1 MKESPIN
8 PLGDR
13 VVIQVIEETEQMY
26 VNIIIPDM
34 GSEKPVMGEVLAVG
48 PGRFSPEG
56 KVVKPEKQLTVGI
69 KVLVPSFGAQKVS
82 LNNEEYI
89 IASANDILGI
99 IKSEE
104 NE

>member
-1 MKESPIN
+1 MKNSPIE

-26 VNIIIPDM
+26 GNIIIPDM
-34 GSEKPVMGEVLAVG
+34 GTEKPVMGEVLAVG
-48 PGRFSPEG
+48 EGRISPEG
-56 KVVKPEKQLTVGI
+56 KLVKPGKQLMVGTR
-69 KVLVPSFGAQKVS
+69 VLVPTFGAQKVS

-99 IKSEE
+99 LKTEE

>member
-1 MKESPIN
+1 MKKAPIY

-13 VVIQVIEETEQMY
+13 ILIQVIEETEQMY
-26 VNIIIPDM
+26 GNIIIPDM

-48 PGRFSPEG
+48 PGRLSPEG
-56 KVVKPEKQLTVGI
+56 KLVKPQQQLKEGV

-99 IKSEE
+99 IKSEG

>member
-1 MKESPIN
+1 MKKSPIN

-26 VNIIIPDM
+26 GNIIIPDM
-34 GSEKPVMGEVLAVG
+34 GSEKPVMGKVLAVG
-48 PGRFSPEG
+48 PGRLSPEG
-56 KVVKPEKQLTVGI
+56 KLVKPQKQLTEGI